1 MSVIAKLN
9 FFRGMFKS
17 VVAAL
22 NESLD
27 ITLHLQPLISHFK
40 VSHIMILPFQ
50 FGLPF
55 KFQTLEAT
63 EFTDIRVL
71 FPPLLHTIC
80 LVYSTSKYYNSSA
93 RIIVLLMVSTRRPKI
108 LVKYFCFQETCNLL
122 IDMARG
128 YLDPSSIFQIEVSN
142 ISIKILTNKN

>member
-55 KFQTLEAT
+55 KYQTLEAT

-93 RIIVLLMVSTRRPKI
+93 RIIVLLTVTTHTDTKF
-108 LVKYFCFQETCNLL
+108 L
-122 IDMARG
+122 
-128 YLDPSSIFQIEVSN
+128 SN
-142 ISIKILTNKN
+142 ISATRKHVTFSLTWLEFI